1 MLYKSRKTI
10 KDDLSQEVD
19 KEFGRKLDNE
29 GNNVRFTTPS
39 MSESV
44 DNNEAVGDLSQEVD
58 KEFGGKLNNEE
69 NNVKLITPSMSEAVD
84 NTEAVGGE
92 NNEKFVTP
100 SMCEDFD
107 DSKVVG
113 RESCYLPVPCVN
125 RRRRPVRCWESTC
138 RVFSVEFPSCQ
149 PWLVV

>member
-1 MLYKSRKTI
+1 M
-10 KDDLSQEVD
+10 
-19 KEFGRKLDNE
+19 
-29 GNNVRFTTPS
+29 RFTTPS

-58 KEFGGKLNNEE
+58 KEFGGKLNTEE
-69 NNVKLITPSMSEAVD
+69 NKVKLITPSMGEAVD

-107 DSKVVG
+107 NSKVVG

-125 RRRRPVRCWESTC
+125 RRRRPVRSWESTC
-138 RVFSVEFPSCQ
+138 RVFSVKFPSCQ
-149 PWLVV
+149 LWLVI